1 MTGILTCTAGSSFV
15 WQRLEMVAGGDYV
28 SEEMPES
35 ADEAL
40 ASSQAALALLRA
52 TVDGMMDPQVL
63 VEAVRDPD
71 GLVVDLVFRSVNRA
85 ACSFIGSLE
94 RDLLDRGVVSAFPN
108 VSVSGLMG
116 QVVECLDGTPVILED
131 FAYFSDVT
139 KEHRRYDM
147 RATQAGAELVVFTWR
162 DVTERFQNGQRIAA
176 SEQQYRLV
184 AENMRDFVAHIRD
197 GRIVWASPSVK
208 VVLGATQDYWI
219 GREARE
225 MVPPEDL
232 PNSAD
237 HRAIL
242 MAGGIVQE
250 RVRVVAVDGVVHWVH
265 LHANPFYDA
274 DGRQDGL
281 VASLRL
287 IDDEVAAEQAAEEA
301 RRQQAK
307 AEDRYRLILEN
318 TADVVSHIR
327 DGRVAWISP
336 SVQDVTG
343 APPEYWRGREV
354 REIIPPE
361 DRAAFAARMA
371 TLLAGGLA
379 KERVRLVSVDGLPHW
394 VDLHAKPFYDADGR
408 QDGWQSSFRLIDD
421 EVAAEQ
427 ALEEARRQ
435 QARADAR
442 YRRSIGNAAVG
453 MCLTDTEGRFT
464 DINDAMCQFFGYD
477 GNTLTQMTFQELT
490 APEYLEV
497 DRNRAHDI
505 LEGRID
511 AYRITKQYI
520 HADGRR
526 ISGDL
531 SVSCIRD
538 ENGQVE
544 SFIGQIT
551 DITAL
556 VEANELNRN
565 LAQRLQQK
573 SDEVTEELQTAAT
586 YIASIL
592 PRALT
597 GKVSITSLYLPSREL
612 GGDSFD
618 YRWIDDD
625 HLLIYLIDVSGHG
638 IAPALLSVSLQNM
651 LRFGNLAPA
660 NLLEPDTVLSELN
673 HRFQMDQHGYHYFT
687 MWCGVYEASSR
698 TLRLASAG
706 SPPALAFTSATGTTV
721 AVDELSTASPPVGMF
736 QDALF
741 ASRTY
746 SVPPGCRLLVCSDGA
761 SEITL
766 ADNRQM
772 RWVDFKDLTSR
783 VAASPDWT
791 LDELIDELNALTTS
805 EPFEDDCSLIQLT
818 FD

>member
-1 MTGILTCTAGSSFV
+1 MREKGDDPGPAFGEESEASTAP
-15 WQRLEMVAGGDYV
+15 AV
-28 SEEMPES
+28 SE
-35 ADEAL
+35 AD
-40 ASSQAALALLRA
+40 LLRA
-52 TVDGMMDPQVL
+52 TEDGMFDPQVL
-63 VEAVRDPD
+63 METVRDPD

-85 ACSFIGSLE
+85 ACSFIGARE
-94 RDLLDRGVVSAFPN
+94 GDLLGRGVVASFPN
-108 VSVSGLMG
+108 VPVSGLMA
-116 QVVECLDGTPVILED
+116 QVAGCLSGKPAILED
-131 FAYFSDVT
+131 FAYFSDVA
-139 KEHRRYDM
+139 KEFRRYDM
-147 RATQAGAELVVFTWR
+147 RATQAGAELIVFTWR
-162 DVTERFQNGQRIAA
+162 DVTERFQNGQRVAA

-208 VVLGATQDYWI
+208 GVLGATPDYWI
-219 GREARE
+219 GREAGE

-232 PNSAD
+232 PASAK
-237 HRAIL
+237 HGAIL
-242 MAGGIVQE
+242 LAGGIVQE
-250 RVRVVAVDGVVHWVH
+250 RVRVVAVDGIAHWVH

-274 DGRQDGL
+274 DGRQDGF

-287 IDDEVAAEQAAEEA
+287 IDDEVAAEQETEEA

-307 AEDRYRLILEN
+307 AEERYRLILEN
-318 TADVVSHIR
+318 TADVVAHIR
-327 DGRVAWISP
+327 DGRIAWISP

-343 APPEYWRGREV
+343 APPEYWLGREV

-361 DRAAFAARMA
+361 DQPVFAARMS
-371 TLLAGGLA
+371 TLLAGGVS

-394 VDLHAKPFYDADGR
+394 VHLHAKPFYDADGQ
-408 QDGWQSSFRLIDD
+408 QDGWQSSFRPIDD
-421 EVAAEQ
+421 EVAAEL

-442 YRRSIGNAAVG
+442 YRRSIDNAAVG
-453 MCLTDTEGRFT
+453 MCLTDTQGRFT
-464 DINDAMCQFFGYD
+464 DVNDAMCQFFGYD
-477 GNTLTQMTFQELT
+477 GETLTQMTFQELT
-490 APEYLEV
+490 APEYRDV
-497 DRNRAHDI
+497 DRNDAHDI

-526 ISGDL
+526 IWGDL

-538 ENGQVE
+538 TNGQVE

-551 DITAL
+551 DVTAL

-565 LAQRLQQK
+565 LAQRLQHK
-573 SDEVTEELQTAAT
+573 SDQVTEELQSAAA

-597 GKVSITSLYLPSREL
+597 GKVSITSRYLPSREL

-638 IAPALLSVSLQNM
+638 IAPALLSVSLHNM

-660 NLLEPDTVLSELN
+660 SLLEPDTVLSELN
-673 HRFQMDQHGYHYFT
+673 RRFQMDQHGYHYFT
-687 MWCGVYEASSR
+687 MWFGVYEISSR
-698 TLRLASAG
+698 TLRYASAG
-706 SPPALAFTSATGTTV
+706 SPPALAFSSATGMTV
-721 AVDELSTASPPVGMF
+721 AVDELSAASPPIGMF
-736 QDALF
+736 EDTVFGL
-741 ASRTY
+741 RTS
-746 SVPPGCRLLVCSDGA
+746 SVPPGCRLLVYSDGA
-761 SEITL
+761 SEIAL
-766 ADNRQM
+766 ANNRQLS
-772 RWVDFKDLTSR
+772 WLDFKDLTSR

-791 LDELIDELNALTTS
+791 LEELINELRALTPS
-805 EPFEDDCSLIQLT
+805 GDFEDDCSLIQLT